1 MNKELWAQIEAGEN
15 IRQSLSTLRQRLRR
29 DENGRTFGKFLK
41 EEGKEAVLIDLLS
54 HEDFKARKNAALLM
68 GEIGNKAF
76 REPLMEGYE
85 AEEQQMVKSAYLT
98 ALRVFDCSIYKEKLQ
113 KKYEELSKEDVAPE
127 NQKHRNEELKEL
139 SALLSGMEDIKK
151 HVFKGLKGPAEVY
164 LTAKRCCAD
173 QTAQEV
179 LRWNPDAEVSVAG
192 AGVLVKTGQV
202 HWRNQVRTY
211 KEMFFR
217 IKGLDVCPADPEE
230 AAKKV
235 AASDLLPFLERSHKG
250 VPPFY
255 FRIEVRGSLEPDK
268 KSVFAKK
275 MAVAIERLT
284 NRKLVNAVSDYELLI
299 RLVENKRGTYTT
311 LVRLTT
317 MGDERFSY
325 RREYTPESMKPINA
339 AVAVALAR
347 EYMLEGAQ
355 VLDPFCGV
363 GTLLVERQKA
373 VRAKSCYGVDYKG
386 EAIEGALKNTPAAGQ
401 IAHYVRRDFFDFTHE
416 YLFDEIITDMPFA
429 MGMKGKDEIR
439 ELYRTFFKKAGW
451 LLSPGGIMILYT
463 RDKQYVDQFALKAG
477 YTVEK
482 EVQFDGKDDTWLVV
496 LRYKKKEEK

>member
-1 MNKELWAQIEAGEN
+1 MNKELWEQIEAGEDV
-15 IRQSLSTLRQRLRR
+15 RQNLSTLRQRLRR
-29 DENGRTFGKFLK
+29 DENGRTFGKYLK
-41 EEGKEAVLIDLLS
+41 EGEKEVILIGLLS
-54 HEDFKARKNAALLM
+54 HEDYKVRKNAALLM

-76 REPLMEGYE
+76 REPLLAGYK
-85 AEEQQMVKSAYLT
+85 AESQQMVKSSYLA
-98 ALRVFDCSIYKEKLQ
+98 ALRSFDCDKYKEELQ
-113 KKYEELSKEDVAPE
+113 KRYEELSKEDVAPE
-127 NQKHRNEELKEL
+127 SRKHRNEELKEL
-139 SALLSGMEDIKK
+139 SALLSGMEDIQK
-151 HVFKGLKGPAEVY
+151 HVFKGLKGPGEVY
-164 LTAKRCCAD
+164 LTTKRCCAD
-173 QTAQEV
+173 ITAQEV
-179 LRWNPDAEVSVAG
+179 ERWNPDAEVSVAG
-192 AGVLVKTGQV
+192 AGVLVKTNQV

-217 IKGLDVCPADPEE
+217 IKGLDACPADPEE

-235 AASDLLPFLERSHKG
+235 AGSDLLAFLERTHKG

-255 FRIEVRGSLEPDK
+255 FRIEVRGKLDQDK
-268 KSVFAKK
+268 RSEFAKK
-275 MAVAIERLT
+275 MAVNLERIT
-284 NRKLVNAVSDYELLI
+284 GRKLVNAVSDYELLI
-299 RLVENKRGTYTT
+299 RLVENKKGTYTT

-325 RREYTPESMKPINA
+325 RKEYTAESMKPINA
-339 AVAVALAR
+339 AVTVALAK
-347 EYMLEGAQ
+347 EFMQEGAQ

-386 EAIEGALKNTPAAGQ
+386 EAIEGANKNTPAAGQ

-439 ELYRTFFKKAGW
+439 ELYRAFFKKAGW
-451 LLSPGGIMILYT
+451 LLCPGGVMILYT
-463 RDKQYVDQFALKAG
+463 RDKQYVDQFAPKAG

-496 LRYKKKEEK
+496 LTYKKNEKK